1 MRFHIFSLS
10 NDALTSRANHS
21 YVTHIVH
28 YIDEHWK
35 LRCHVLDTC
44 ETMTDHSAVN
54 LADELQDS
62 LLKWDLSDEKLEA
75 VTSDNAHNIVN
86 AIESLSWQH
95 FGYFV
100 HALQLGVLKVMQVA
114 QVSKELGLCHNLVTH
129 FHHSSK
135 QTYVLKQK
143 Q

>member
-1 MRFHIFSLS
+1 M
-10 NDALTSRANHS
+10 
-21 YVTHIVH
+21 THTVH

-44 ETMTDHSAVN
+44 ETMTDHSSVN
-54 LADELQDS
+54 LADGLQDS

-86 AIESLSWQH
+86 AIESLSWKH

-100 HALQLGVLKVMQVA
+100 HALQLGV
-114 QVSKELGLCHNLVTH
+114 
-129 FHHSSK
+129 
-135 QTYVLKQK
+135 
-143 Q
+143 